1 MHRKWRMT
9 MHHLGDPCTRSAS
22 TRKYLK
28 IQSNRSFV
36 FATRISSFLCKNV
49 AKAPLYMFFQTFTR
63 LIRNQYA
70 KEQGSMLYCRYRA
83 ILRNI
88 HSSIS
93 YYFIRQS
100 KFEASRGA
108 FFIRYMC
115 SSGNDARTKRS
126 FSERR
131 CF

>member
-36 FATRISSFLCKNV
+36 FATRISSFLRKNV
-49 AKAPLYMFFQTFTR
+49 AKTPLYMFFQTFTR
-63 LIRNQYA
+63 LMRNQYA
-70 KEQGSMLYCRYRA
+70 KEQGSMLHSLVTGQFFVISTRRSR
-83 ILRNI
+83 ITLFDSRNL
-88 HSSIS
+88 
-93 YYFIRQS
+93 
-100 KFEASRGA
+100 KLPGG
-108 FFIRYMC
+108 FFIRCMC